1 MKNTLGLLISLI
13 ILGGFAYYLMQ
24 SNPETQSTLN
34 STGVKFTIDKEE
46 VDRVLITRKSN
57 NNLDFTREGQKW
69 KINGKYYASPHTM
82 SHLLNTMSKIDM
94 IFIPYKTHYNT
105 IVSDMKKIGI
115 HVEAFDKSG
124 NKIKGYTIG
133 ANSAQ
138 NDATYFLLD
147 GDNQPYA
154 MNIKGFDGTIRDRFN
169 YHIEN
174 WKDKTIFDNDA
185 SEISTVKVVFPK
197 RPSASFVLT
206 QDEGQYSLT
215 PGDQLTPAIN
225 KSLNKAKVEA
235 YLHSFKNVIA
245 EGYDNRNVKK
255 DSISNLLHFVTF
267 DVALKDGKQMKYKM
281 IPFRDV
287 LDPDVNI
294 SDVKELEQVERYFVT
309 NEETG
314 DFLVL
319 QQRLFKD
326 LLRSYEYFY

>member
-1 MKNTLGLLISLI
+1 MKVG
-13 ILGGFAYYLMQ
+13 
-24 SNPETQSTLN
+24 
-34 STGVKFTIDKEE
+34 
-46 VDRVLITRKSN
+46 
-57 NNLDFTREGQKW
+57 
-69 KINGKYYASPHTM
+69 
-82 SHLLNTMSKIDM
+82 
-94 IFIPYKTHYNT
+94 
-105 IVSDMKKIGI
+105 
-115 HVEAFDKSG
+115 
-124 NKIKGYTIG
+124 
-133 ANSAQ
+133 
-138 NDATYFLLD
+138 
-147 GDNQPYA
+147 
-154 MNIKGFDGTIRDRFN
+154 
-169 YHIEN
+169 
-174 WKDKTIFDNDA
+174 
-185 SEISTVKVVFPK
+185 FPK

-287 LDPDVNI
+287 LNPDVNI

>member
-1 MKNTLGLLISLI
+1 MKNTLGLLIGLVL
-13 ILGGFAYYLMQ
+13 LGGIAYYLMK
-24 SNPETQSTLN
+24 SNTETNNTLN

-46 VDRVLITRKSN
+46 VDRILIMRNAN
-57 NNLDFTREGQKW
+57 NNLDFTREGDRW
-69 KINGKYYASPHTM
+69 RINGKFYANPHTM
-82 SHLLNTMSKIDM
+82 NHLLNTMSKIDM
-94 IFIPYKTHYNT
+94 IYIPYKTHYAT
-105 IVSDMKKIGI
+105 IVSDMEKIGI

-124 NKIKGYTIG
+124 EKIKGYRIG
-133 ANSAQ
+133 ANSIQ
-138 NDATYFLLD
+138 NDATYFMLD
-147 GDNQPYA
+147 GDDQPYA

-174 WKDKTIFDNDA
+174 WKDKTIFDNAA
-185 SEISTVKVVFPK
+185 SEISTVKVGFPK

-206 QDEGQYSLT
+206 QEEGQYQLT
-215 PGDQLTPAIN
+215 PGDKLTPAIN
-225 KSLNKAKVEA
+225 RPLNKAKVEA

-255 DSISNLLHFVTF
+255 DSIINLMHFVTF
-267 DVALKDGKQMKYKM
+267 DVSLKDGSQMKYRM

-294 SDVKELEQVERYFVT
+294 ADVKDLEQVDRYFVT
-309 NEETG
+309 NELTG

-326 LLRSYEYFY
+326 LLRPYDYFY